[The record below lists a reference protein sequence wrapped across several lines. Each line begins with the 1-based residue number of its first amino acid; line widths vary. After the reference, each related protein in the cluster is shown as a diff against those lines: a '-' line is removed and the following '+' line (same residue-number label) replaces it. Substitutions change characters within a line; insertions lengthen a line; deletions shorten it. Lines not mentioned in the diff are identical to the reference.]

1 MEQGLED
8 RELGL
13 QGGGLLGA
21 EGGAVGSVG
30 GLEGSAVLEGGEA
43 DAAAGGHPGGGLEK
57 KCQWGGATDLVG

>member
-13 QGGGLLGA
+13 QGGEVLRA

-30 GLEGSAVLEGGEA
+30 GLERGAILEGGEA
-43 DAAAGGHPGGGLEK
+43 DAAAGGHGG
-57 KCQWGGATDLVG
+57 